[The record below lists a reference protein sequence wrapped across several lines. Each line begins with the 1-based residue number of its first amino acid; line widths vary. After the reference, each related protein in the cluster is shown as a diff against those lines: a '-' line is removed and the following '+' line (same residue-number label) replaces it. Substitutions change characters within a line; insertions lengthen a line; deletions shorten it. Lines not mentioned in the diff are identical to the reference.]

1 MDYSKRM
8 RFINT
13 PLQRD
18 VRRYPRNGTA
28 SAVLS
33 YCVQTAEAVS
43 ASSSASTTPLKRG
56 VNEKASSVTRNIC
69 VLALPSLLLL
79 CSCGKPGSNAP
90 NETKAQASTS
100 PPKAESSGPVEAVS
114 KSGVE
119 MIYLAGGEFN
129 MGSSQGNPDEAPVH
143 KVKVSGFMMDKFEV
157 TQEMLV
163 KVQLPNPS
171 HWNENP
177 KKPIERVRWRDA
189 KQYCNERSLLEGL
202 KPCYNDK
209 TPELDCDY
217 SANGYR
223 LPTEAEWEYGCRAG
237 TDNAYDFGQ
246 PDKLRQFAWFADN
259 ADEKTHP
266 AGQKK
271 PNRWGLADMYG
282 NVSEW
287 CEDVYSPTY
296 YQDSPAL
303 DPRGPPSPGKD
314 VKRVMRGGSWKSSAA
329 MCRTTFRQ
337 GQRTGDTDACFYTD
351 YCGFRCVRR
360 ITPEELEQLKAKAK

>member
-1 MDYSKRM
+1 MNNSERVHL
-8 RFINT
+8 INT
-13 PLQRD
+13 LLERS
-18 VRRYPRNGTA
+18 VRRYASSETA
-28 SAVLS
+28 SVVS
-33 YCVQTAEAVS
+33 SSRVQTAEAVS
-43 ASSSASTTPLKRG
+43 ASSFASITPLKQG
-56 VNEKASSVTRNIC
+56 VNEKGWSATKNIC
-69 VLALPSLLLL
+69 VLAFSSLFLLA
-79 CSCGKPGSNAP
+79 SCGKPGSNAP
-90 NETKAQASTS
+90 SETKAQAPTS
-100 PPKAESSGPVEAVS
+100 PPKAEPSGPVEAVS

-177 KKPIERVRWRDA
+177 KKPVERVRWRDA

-202 KPCYNDK
+202 KPCYNEK

-217 SANGYR
+217 LANGYR
-223 LPTEAEWEYGCRAG
+223 LPTEAEWEYACRAG
-237 TDNAYDFGQ
+237 TDNAYDLGQ
-246 PDKLRQFAWFADN
+246 SDKLRQFAWFADN